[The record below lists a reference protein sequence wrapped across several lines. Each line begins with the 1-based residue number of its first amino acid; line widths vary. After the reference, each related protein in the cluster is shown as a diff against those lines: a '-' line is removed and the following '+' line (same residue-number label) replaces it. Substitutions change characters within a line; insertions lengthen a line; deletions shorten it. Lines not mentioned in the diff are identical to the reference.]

1 MGSGGGCR
9 HCLFQQ
15 SRHSDTSQ
23 EVGVILPPCAK
34 ADGLRLDDLFLGIG
48 GVILVETYIVATV
61 IVKWVRALNAAL
73 AEGDLLYVLENA
85 PKLVRYWY
93 SSIATYIF
101 SVVCP

>member
-1 MGSGGGCR
+1 VR
-9 HCLFQQ
+9 
-15 SRHSDTSQ
+15 
-23 EVGVILPPCAK
+23 K

-101 SVVCP
+101 SVVCPEKNASDDSGSLNLGLHGFYRACQII